1 MVSVAGDVPL
11 CLDESSACAF
21 HFRAGDRER
30 CAGYI
35 GKNTQ
40 DGREK
45 EIGSKGFFFSGE
57 SGMDFDCVRFG
68 VLFFLR

>member
-30 CAGYI
+30 CAGCI

-45 EIGSKGFFFSGE
+45 EIGSKVFFFRERAEWILIVCGSG
-57 SGMDFDCVRFG
+57 FC
-68 VLFFLR
+68 FFLR